1 MQIRW
6 KIVPTL
12 HNVTFL
18 LWCVANIVNQV
29 GSDKTSCRSSIET
42 GDGLHFICFCEDT
55 TSKSD
60 LISSGRNPFS
70 VDLEPDN
77 DGKNDFSLA
86 KFAYNLSGA
95 YFRKN
100 IHITFQYCRHLTI
113 VLDQNEL
120 NRIGSKY
127 FRPDIQVSSCFI
139 EHVYHLDILRSGN
152 INSKQIEIE
161 HDDQTNMID
170 EYAPPHFKSYGL
182 DLTVYSVAL
191 VKVDSGANLTSL
203 VTSTPETILYIDIS
217 NEKYTDESHFDAKGF
232 QKRKIFFIT
241 AKDLKVPLKEVRFI
255 KDNMN
260 VNINISIIFFSLKLE
275 CTIFILS
282 N

>member
-1 MQIRW
+1 MISTSTFQVKMQIRW
-6 KIVPTL
+6 KITSTL
-12 HNVTFL
+12 HNVTCL
-18 LWCVANIVNQV
+18 LWCLAYIVSQV
-29 GSDKTSCRSSIET
+29 YSDKTSCRSSIET
-42 GDGLHFICFCEDT
+42 GEGLHFICFCEDT
-55 TSKSD
+55 TIDSD
-60 LISSGRNPFS
+60 LITNIRNPFS
-70 VDLEPDN
+70 VDLKPDS

-95 YFRKN
+95 YFRKK

-139 EHVYHLDILRSGN
+139 EHVYHFEILR
-152 INSKQIEIE
+152 NSKE
-161 HDDQTNMID
+161 HSNNDQPEYDDQNDMIN
-170 EYAPPHFKSYGL
+170 EYAAPTFKNNDL

-217 NEKYTDESHFDAKGF
+217 REQYSDGDHIDAKGF
-232 QKRKIFFIT
+232 QKGNIFFIT
-241 AKDLKVPLKEVRFI
+241 PKKLKIPLKEVKF
-255 KDNMN
+255 
-260 VNINISIIFFSLKLE
+260 E
-275 CTIFILS
+275 
-282 N
+282 